1 MTRTGRRRLGQ
12 LAVVL
17 GLLAAASAARP
28 ELAAW
33 DHARVRALAED
44 LVQATDAL
52 HKTFRKK
59 EPPPV
64 ASLQSHAYY
73 RIRHWVRVLH
83 VESHE
88 LARSLERGEE
98 REQTLPI
105 YENLMQLARSARDD
119 AARVLVAHD
128 VSERA
133 AAVRRVL
140 NQLGPYYD
148 PDFPPLAPH
157 PNIESGANP

>member
-1 MTRTGRRRLGQ
+1 MGRRLGQ
-12 LAVVL
+12 LALVL
-17 GLLAAASAARP
+17 GLLAASQPARS

-33 DHARVRALAED
+33 EPARVRALAEE
-44 LVQATDAL
+44 LVRATDAL
-52 HKTFRKK
+52 HKTFRKHT
-59 EPPPV
+59 PPPV

-88 LARSLERGEE
+88 LARSLERGEGRVE
-98 REQTLPI
+98 TLPI
-105 YENLMQLARSARDD
+105 YENLLQLARSARDD

-140 NQLGPYYD
+140 NELGPYYD

-157 PNIESGANP
+157 PNIEPEPHPSQ